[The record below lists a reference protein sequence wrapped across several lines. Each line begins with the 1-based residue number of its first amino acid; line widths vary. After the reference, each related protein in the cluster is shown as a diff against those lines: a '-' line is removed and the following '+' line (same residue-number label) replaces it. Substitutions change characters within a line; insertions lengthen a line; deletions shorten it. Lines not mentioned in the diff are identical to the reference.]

1 MLAKAEMKGIG
12 CERWIMK
19 RITFILFFVAF
30 CIVGLPSVM
39 AHRYH
44 TSVTRMEYN
53 GQDKDVEITIQT
65 FVNDVE
71 DILSK
76 RAGVRVQ
83 LDGGKDAEQ
92 KVYDYLRSS
101 LEIQNPAVK
110 SELQWVG
117 MEVKGESL
125 WVYATAQM
133 PKGIAHTSVRNTF
146 LFDLFNDQVNIVN
159 VISEGKKTG
168 LVLKGDVRC
177 QMLDIGKDGRL
188 TAESCH

>member
-1 MLAKAEMKGIG
+1 
-12 CERWIMK
+12 
-19 RITFILFFVAF
+19 
-30 CIVGLPSVM
+30 
-39 AHRYH
+39 
-44 TSVTRMEYN
+44 MEYN

-76 RAGVRVQ
+76 RAGTRVQ
-83 LDGGKDAEQ
+83 LDAGKDAEQ

-101 LEIQNPAVK
+101 LDLQNPAGK

-133 PKGIAHTSVRNTF
+133 PKGIAKTSVRNTF
-146 LFDLFNDQVNIVN
+146 LFDLFSDQVNIVN

-168 LVLKGDVRC
+168 LVLKADVRC
-177 QMLDIGKDGRL
+177 QLLDIGKDGRL
-188 TAESCH
+188 TAESCR

>member
-1 MLAKAEMKGIG
+1 MKVLV
-12 CERWIMK
+12 
-19 RITFILFFVAF
+19 FILVISSL
-30 CIVGLPSVM
+30 CMVGLPRAS

-76 RAGVRVQ
+76 RTGARVQ
-83 LDGGKDAEQ
+83 LDAGKDAER

-101 LEIQNPAVK
+101 LELQNPAGK

-117 MEVKGESL
+117 MEIKGESL

-159 VISEGKKTG
+159 VISGGKKTG

-177 QMLDIGKDGRL
+177 QMLDIDKDGRL
-188 TAESCH
+188 TAESCR